1 MQLPATAIA
10 AMSWRLESMQTIM
23 SPKPRS
29 FSLPVLFAEHPF
41 ENLARRIARNR
52 LGEDHLFGQLV
63 ARQPGA
69 TELDDLLLVDLALV
83 GDDDGARDL
92 APLLVGQAD
101 DRHLADAGDADH
113 DALDLRRIDV
123 LAAGNDHVLQ
133 AILDV
138 EITFVVDLA
147 DVAGAKPAVIEGFAR
162 GIRAVPIFLEQEV
175 GLDNDLALP
184 ALADHAVVGAHS
196 DVREHARASGRTDVA
211 QGVFTEQHGAATARF
226 GERIA
231 LQDLHVLGGIHL
243 DQGLGHGR

>member
-101 DRHLADAGDADH
+101 DRHLAHTGDADH
-113 DALDLRRIDV
+113 DALDLRRVDV
-123 LAAGNDHVLQ
+123 LAAGDDHVLQ
-133 AILDV
+133 TILDV
-138 EITFVVDLA
+138 EITLFVDLA
-147 DVAGAKPAVIEGFAR
+147 DIAGAEPTVVESVAR
-162 GIRAVPIFLEQEV
+162 GIRAVPVFLEEEV
-175 GLDNDLALP
+175 GLDHDLAF
-184 ALADHAVVGAHS
+184 AAFADHAIVTAYSNVC
-196 DVREHARASGRTDVA
+196 EHGGASGRSDLA
-211 QGVFTEQHGAATARF
+211 QGVLAEQHS
-226 GERIA
+226 
-231 LQDLHVLGGIHL
+231 
-243 DQGLGHGR
+243 